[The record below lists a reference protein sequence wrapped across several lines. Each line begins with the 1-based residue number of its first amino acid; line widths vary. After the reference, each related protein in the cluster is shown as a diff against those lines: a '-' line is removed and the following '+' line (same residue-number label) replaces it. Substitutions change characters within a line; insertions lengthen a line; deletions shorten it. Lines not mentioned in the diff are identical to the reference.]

1 MYEFQSIGNVFCP
14 SDNVFSSGRSCC
26 RETKYVVL
34 ISENVLHQVLPA
46 EFDDKDWS
54 RLTLL
59 PQKCCAVHLNN
70 KGMIQL
76 PKKGTIGN

>member
-1 MYEFQSIGNVFCP
+1 M
-14 SDNVFSSGRSCC
+14 
-26 RETKYVVL
+26 YVVL

-59 PQKCCAVHLNN
+59 SQKCCCAVHLNN

-76 PKKGTIGN
+76 PKKAQ